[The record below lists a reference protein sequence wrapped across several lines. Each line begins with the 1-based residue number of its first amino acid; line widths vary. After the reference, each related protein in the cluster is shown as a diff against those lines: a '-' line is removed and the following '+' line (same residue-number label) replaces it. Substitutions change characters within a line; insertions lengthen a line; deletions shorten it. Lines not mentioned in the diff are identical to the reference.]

1 MICTLTCFKALLNIN
16 ISNTILLGKIN
27 FEGNVFLHTK
37 CVPTHKMCEDLRT
50 YLDDT
55 INEVRHSLAMTV
67 PHVPDCSELAGGGCG
82 GLRHCH
88 SLPGETHLQVN
99 NMSHH
104 LNSHLHP
111 K

>member
-1 MICTLTCFKALLNIN
+1 
-16 ISNTILLGKIN
+16 
-27 FEGNVFLHTK
+27 
-37 CVPTHKMCEDLRT
+37 MCEDLRT

-55 INEVRHSLAMTV
+55 INEVRHSLAMTI

-99 NMSHH
+99 DMSHH
-104 LNSHLHP
+104 LHP